1 MSWFKEA
8 AGGGPPPSFKEEQ
21 DKLTEDD
28 PAIPGRKVSN
38 KSANRPFLAY
48 AEYRQRQEKLHEE
61 WLEKKKARDEKIAR
75 GEKVGPLERD
85 PTAVEE
91 VGVLGLL
98 KFLLVVVVVTALA
111 GKFVTNSYTWDYEAR
126 WMQLK
131 SWVPEGQE
139 PYRQL
144 CSFHPTVWYHAPAM
158 ANHAP
163 CLEECGAMRLGH
175 YRPHEDSDWEGGRLF
190 SPEFLA
196 TYNGED
202 PGKPIYIAI
211 DGDVYDVTK
220 GAAYQKGGSYHIL
233 AGKEGARAFG
243 TGCFKEHMTHDK
255 RGLNKEERDGIE
267 HWKTFYRDHKNY
279 WKVGKV
285 ALPPIDPKSDPPL
298 HCDPKRKAEELAA
311 REKKAAGAQRPV
323 AAQHEEL

>member
-131 SWVPEGQE
+131 SWVP
-139 PYRQL
+139 
-144 CSFHPTVWYHAPAM
+144 
-158 ANHAP
+158 
-163 CLEECGAMRLGH
+163 
-175 YRPHEDSDWEGGRLF
+175 EGGRLF